1 MNKDLDIKE
10 KKIVTESEL
19 KNTQGIMYDFGDDEP
34 ITKLPDAN
42 EILDEI
48 IKILECMNTEEM
60 KLLRES
66 NKELFEQLMEEKFPD
81 FSYKYL
87 AVFQMILSGEDITP
101 LFKMLDV
108 ISQVNSGK
116 STVEQGEKDVGKYLT
131 KFLPDGLLEKL
142 ESGELN
148 KKGNKKN
155 IKKNNRNHK

>member
-155 IKKNNRNHK
+155 IKKNNRKHK